1 MTTPTFHD
9 GDLDLT
15 DLPDL
20 DATFAADEDTD
31 EDADDDIEVED
42 DEDTDDAPDSDEP
55 GPARKAARPSAGAQR
70 ALIRRVA
77 AKAGELSTQPAE
89 RLTVLAGLI
98 GSPTTELGDLT
109 YAVMT
114 ANRAALAPAADLSTI
129 QAAALDDPFTASVT
143 TLALG
148 RPRMRAVWALARAV
162 GVDLPAQVPQ
172 VDTKVA
178 ATLSRALYGM
188 DQAIVDE
195 LASVA
200 ALARKS

>member
-20 DATFAADEDTD
+20 DATFADD

-42 DEDTDDAPDSDEP
+42 DEDTDDDAPESDEP

-109 YAVMT
+109 YAIMT

-129 QAAALDDPFTASVT
+129 HAAALDDPFTASVT

-148 RPRMRAVWALARAV
+148 RPRMRAVWALARSV

-195 LASVA
+195 LATVA